1 MIVVFTC
8 RQLQAHVQ
16 WWIWGQDHTSLC
28 VCNGCSFDIFQL
40 FQHLKS
46 DCPDTHANGW
56 RAWWP
61 NNSWEHFYCDCE
73 GKCTFSVSHDF
84 AHSYEQTMHTDFKK
98 HPFYS
103 HGVIYIYNI
112 ISYLIQSYHFFLR
125 IANQTFKTRDPQC
138 FENTTCF
145 GPMTHED
152 CWNLLNLPT
161 FPPNRWL
168 HCTMLSSRGLPK
180 KCSA

>member
-1 MIVVFTC
+1 MGTRSHIIVCAMGAALTFSSCSSTWSQIVQTRMQMDEELGDLTTAESISIVTAKGNALFRFRMISP
-8 RQLQAHVQ
+8 
-16 WWIWGQDHTSLC
+16 IHTSKQC
-28 VCNGCSFDIFQL
+28 TRISKNTRSI
-40 FQHLKS
+40 
-46 DCPDTHANGW
+46 HA
-56 RAWWP
+56 
-61 NNSWEHFYCDCE
+61 EL
-73 GKCTFSVSHDF
+73 
-84 AHSYEQTMHTDFKK
+84 
-98 HPFYS
+98 
-103 HGVIYIYNI
+103 YIYNI